1 MNQSAYERIKP
12 ELSQMSEQDKKDL
25 AKDLDELLKGKSGNG
40 DSSRIKRRNRLMDS
54 TKDTWRLI

>member
-54 TKDTWRLI
+54 TKDT